1 MMDITQSVLMTII
14 TAATPLF
21 LAALGEMVVERSG
34 VLNLGI
40 EGMMATAA
48 ATGFALAI
56 LSGSTLVG
64 VVGAIIAALVLA
76 GLFGFVTLGLGAN
89 QVASGLALTI
99 LGLGLSGLI
108 GAGFVGTSRSPVQGL
123 FIEGLTDLP
132 GFGTL
137 LFGQD
142 IFVYASWVLMLAI
155 LVFLHFTQ
163 AGLRLRCVGENHH
176 SAHAIG
182 LPVLQTRFRAVLFGG
197 ACAGLAGA
205 YLSLVYT
212 PFWSP
217 GMTAG
222 RGWIALALVVF
233 AAWRAER
240 ILLGSLLFG
249 GATVLQLHA
258 QAAAMGLPSQ
268 FLSAVPYLATLLA
281 LVLMSLGRKGGTAA
295 PGSLGQPFVP
305 ER

>member
-1 MMDITQSVLMTII
+1 MDISQSVIMTIM
-14 TAATPLF
+14 TAATPLL
-21 LAALGEMVVERSG
+21 LAALGELIVERSG
-34 VLNLGI
+34 VLNLGL

-48 ATGFALAI
+48 ACGFAMAI
-56 LSGSTLVG
+56 VSGSTTVG
-64 VVGAIIAALVLA
+64 VLCAVLSAMALA
-76 GLFGFVTLGLGAN
+76 GLFGFVTLSLGAN
-89 QVASGLALTI
+89 QAASGLALTI
-99 LGLGLSGLI
+99 FGLGLSGLI
-108 GAGFVGTSRSPVQGL
+108 GAGFVGTSRPPLEPL

-132 GFGTL
+132 GFGKII
-137 LFGQD
+137 FGQD
-142 IFVYASWVLMLAI
+142 FFVYTSWILILAI
-155 LVFLHFTQ
+155 LIFLHLTR
-163 AGLRLRCVGENHH
+163 AGLTLRCIGENHH

-182 LPVLQTRFRAVLFGG
+182 LPVLKTRFRAVLFGG

-222 RGWIALALVVF
+222 RGWIALSLVVF

-240 ILLGSLLFG
+240 VLLGALLFG

-258 QAAAMGLPSQ
+258 QAASLGLPSQ
-268 FLSAVPYLATLLA
+268 LLSAVPYLATLIA
-281 LVLMSLGRKGGTAA
+281 LVFMSLGRKSGTVT

>member
-1 MMDITQSVLMTII
+1 MDISQSVIMTIM
-14 TAATPLF
+14 TAATPLL
-21 LAALGEMVVERSG
+21 LAALGELIVERSG
-34 VLNLGI
+34 GLNLGL

-48 ATGFALAI
+48 ACGFAMAI
-56 LSGSTLVG
+56 VSGSTTVG
-64 VVGAIIAALVLA
+64 VLCAVLSAMALA
-76 GLFGFVTLGLGAN
+76 GLFGFVTLSLGAN

-99 LGLGLSGLI
+99 FGLGLSGLI
-108 GAGFVGTSRSPVQGL
+108 GAGFVGTSRPPLEPL

-132 GFGTL
+132 GFGKII
-137 LFGQD
+137 FGQD
-142 IFVYASWVLMLAI
+142 FFVYTSLILILAI
-155 LVFLHFTQ
+155 LIFLHLTR
-163 AGLRLRCVGENHH
+163 AGLTLRCIGENHH

-182 LPVLQTRFRAVLFGG
+182 LPVLKTRFRAVLFGG

-222 RGWIALALVVF
+222 RGWIALSLVVF

-240 ILLGSLLFG
+240 VLLGALLFG

-258 QAAAMGLPSQ
+258 QAASLGLPSQ
-268 FLSAVPYLATLLA
+268 LLSAVPYLATLIA
-281 LVLMSLGRKGGTAA
+281 LVFMSLGRKSGTVT

>member
-1 MMDITQSVLMTII
+1 MDISQSVIMTIM
-14 TAATPLF
+14 TAATPLL
-21 LAALGEMVVERSG
+21 LAALGELIVERSG
-34 VLNLGI
+34 VLNLGL

-48 ATGFALAI
+48 ACGFAMAI
-56 LSGSTLVG
+56 VSGSTTVG
-64 VVGAIIAALVLA
+64 VLCAVLSAMALA
-76 GLFGFVTLGLGAN
+76 GLFGFVTLSLGAN

-99 LGLGLSGLI
+99 FGLGLSGLI
-108 GAGFVGTSRSPVQGL
+108 GAGFVGTSRPPLEPL

-132 GFGTL
+132 GFGKII
-137 LFGQD
+137 FGQD
-142 IFVYASWVLMLAI
+142 FFVYTSLILILAI
-155 LVFLHFTQ
+155 LIFLHLTR
-163 AGLRLRCVGENHH
+163 AGLTLRCIGENHH

-182 LPVLQTRFRAVLFGG
+182 LPVLKTRFRAVLFGG

-222 RGWIALALVVF
+222 RGWIALSLVVF

-240 ILLGSLLFG
+240 VLLGALLFG

-258 QAAAMGLPSQ
+258 QAASLGLPSQ
-268 FLSAVPYLATLLA
+268 LLSAVPYLATLIA
-281 LVLMSLGRKGGTAA
+281 LVFMSLGRKSGTVT

>member
-1 MMDITQSVLMTII
+1 MDMTQSVIMTII
-14 TAATPLF
+14 TAATPLL
-21 LAALGEMVVERSG
+21 LAALGEVIVERSG
-34 VLNLGI
+34 VINLGL

-48 ATGFALAI
+48 ACGFAMAI
-56 LSGSTLVG
+56 LSGSTLIG
-64 VVGAIIAALVLA
+64 VLAAIVSAMMLA
-76 GLFGFVTLGLGAN
+76 GLFGFVTLKLGTN

-108 GAGFVGTSRSPVQGL
+108 GSGFVGTSRPPVEG
-123 FIEGLTDLP
+123 FNIEGLTDLP
-132 GFGTL
+132 GFGKI

-142 IFVYASWVLMLAI
+142 GFVYASWALMLAI
-155 LVFLHFTQ
+155 LVFLNFTR
-163 AGLRLRCVGENHH
+163 AGLTLRCVGENHH
-176 SAHAIG
+176 SAHSIG
-182 LPVLQTRFRAVLFGG
+182 LPVLKTRFRAVLFGG

-240 ILLGSLLFG
+240 VLLGALLFG

-258 QAAAMGLPSQ
+258 QAASLGLPSQ
-268 FLSAVPYLATLLA
+268 LLSAVPYLATLLA
-281 LVLMSLGRKGGTAA
+281 LVLMSLGRKSGTAT
-295 PGSLGQPFVP
+295 PGSLGHPFVP

>member
-1 MMDITQSVLMTII
+1 MDISQSVIMTIM
-14 TAATPLF
+14 TAATPLL
-21 LAALGEMVVERSG
+21 LAALGEVIVERSG
-34 VLNLGI
+34 VLNLGL

-48 ATGFALAI
+48 ACGFAMAI
-56 LSGSTLVG
+56 VSGSTTIG
-64 VVGAIIAALVLA
+64 VLCAVLSAMALA
-76 GLFGFVTLGLGAN
+76 GLFGFVTLSLGAN

-99 LGLGLSGLI
+99 VGLGLSGLI
-108 GAGFVGTSRSPVQGL
+108 GAGFVGTSRPPLEPL

-132 GFGTL
+132 GFGKII
-137 LFGQD
+137 FGQD
-142 IFVYASWVLMLAI
+142 FFVYTSWILILAI
-155 LVFLHFTQ
+155 LIFLHLTR
-163 AGLRLRCVGENHH
+163 AGLTLRCIGENHH

-182 LPVLQTRFRAVLFGG
+182 LPVLKTRFRAVLFGG

-222 RGWIALALVVF
+222 RGWIALSLVVF

-240 ILLGSLLFG
+240 VLLGALLFG

-258 QAAAMGLPSQ
+258 QAASLGLPSQ
-268 FLSAVPYLATLLA
+268 LLSAVPYLATLIA
-281 LVLMSLGRKGGTAA
+281 LVFMSLGRKSGTVT